1 VGFLFALAAP
11 AYPHSQQQE
20 RLMDPHPDTKLIF
33 SADTA
38 AILIAF
44 ALGAL
49 IRLNLIP
56 HIGW

>member
-1 VGFLFALAAP
+1 VGFLFPLATP
-11 AYPHSQQQE
+11 AHPYIQQE